1 MLWPEEQQALEWLVS
16 KGLVAAE
23 AKATLR
29 AAGGRPEDALNL
41 ANAGLK
47 AAQWASFPLMVSRGQ
62 LAALAD
68 LAPAQAIDRLQ
79 KLCHDM
85 LAVQTG
91 ATPRFFEVADLQA
104 VLGNAKGFSGS
115 KDALVA
121 TDASVAKGGP
131 SNTTTTVAMYPLT
144 QWAKDLMEAARTSQ
158 HTYNPGLMMEALMAQ
173 AQQALR

>member
-1 MLWPEEQQALEWLVS
+1 M
-16 KGLVAAE
+16 
-23 AKATLR
+23 
-29 AAGGRPEDALNL
+29 
-41 ANAGLK
+41 
-47 AAQWASFPLMVSRGQ
+47 
-62 LAALAD
+62 
-68 LAPAQAIDRLQ
+68 
-79 KLCHDM
+79 
-85 LAVQTG
+85 
-91 ATPRFFEVADLQA
+91 ADLQA

-121 TDASVAKGGP
+121 THASVAKGGP